1 MKVYKVKVNEKIY
14 EVEIV
19 SVSENEKSI
28 VSSDELKKHREDPF
42 SSEKLKDLL
51 NTEYGYNIFKIID
64 SIFRKMYMAFIY
76 VKTEAEL
83 RLLTDND
90 REKIKSIIIDYYV
103 DTQESSNE
111 IKQFIFYFD
120 SDENVQKNYRG
131 NYFYATR

>member
-28 VSSDELKKHREDPF
+28 VSSDELKKHREDHF
-42 SSEKLKDLL
+42 YSEKLKNLL
-51 NTEYGYNIFKIID
+51 NTKYGYNIFKIID